1 MKFLGHLLLM
11 IIVALLTG
19 VGVYLLDQYGLY
31 FIVLIPLG
39 IAAILSST
47 LIFPAAYYDP
57 PKIWLFIVGIIG
69 IVAAFGA
76 FWGIQ
81 YNTYLS
87 DLRAEIRADNR
98 FATLSDEDVSKLIA
112 DYQEDEYGV
121 TGFSA
126 FVEELAEIGFT
137 LDLDPPLE
145 ISGQGAY
152 VYWGIEILVVIV
164 VTLVGIFRFDS
175 NPYVINIRQN
185 QQLKQNRMN
194 NLTS

>member
-11 IIVALLTG
+11 IMVALLTG
-19 VGVYLLDQYGLY
+19 AGVYLLDQYGLY

-39 IAAILSST
+39 IAAILSTT
-47 LIFPAAYYDP
+47 LIFPAAYYNP
-57 PKIWLFIVGIIG
+57 PKIWLFIVGIVGIG
-69 IVAAFGA
+69 AAFGA

-81 YNTYLS
+81 YNSYLS

-98 FATLSDEDVSKLIA
+98 LATLSNEDVNKLIA
-112 DYQEDEYGV
+112 DYQEDEYGF
-121 TGFSA
+121 TGFQA
-126 FVEELAEIGFT
+126 FVAERAEMGFT

-152 VYWGIEILVVIV
+152 IYWAIEMLVVIV
-164 VTLVGIFRFDS
+164 VTLAGIFRFDS
-175 NPYVINIRQN
+175 NPYVMNIRQN